1 MQLITDISSLCVQ
14 GVKTV
19 SGSYRCLDC
28 LDTENYFTML
38 KADGFEYCLYC
49 DVPVC
54 AYEMLP
60 KNKSDKPKA
69 LPASNDPEDISADWD
84 HFRAVSREM
93 FGPKQIAAEPEPQ
106 EVSELEENLRY
117 AAECEE
123 AGELLAPFE
132 RELLGLPPVPVS
144 EPALSKRLQLPFTMN
159 ELVAIELALEA
170 YIERDQEIIDGYN
183 DQTSTLDYKTVQI
196 IFEGQMAARS
206 AHAKLSTADYIR

>member
-1 MQLITDISSLCVQ
+1 MQLNTDISSLCVQ

-28 LDTENYFTML
+28 LDTENYFSML
-38 KADGFEYCLYC
+38 KADGFECCLYC

-60 KNKSDKPKA
+60 DNKSDKPKA
-69 LPASNDPEDISADWD
+69 VPASNDPEDISADWD
-84 HFRAVSREM
+84 HFRTISREM
-93 FGPKQIAAEPEPQ
+93 FAPVKAQPEPEPQ
-106 EVSELEENLRY
+106 QVSELEDNLRY

-123 AGELLAPFE
+123 AGEPLAPFE
-132 RELLGLPPVPVS
+132 RELLGLPSVPVS
-144 EPALSKRLQLPFTMN
+144 EPEPALSKRLQLPFTMN

-170 YIERDQEIIDGYN
+170 YIERDQEIIDGYD
-183 DQTSTLDYKTVQI
+183 DQTSALDYKTVQI

-206 AHAKLSTADYIR
+206 AHAKLSTAD